1 MTCLLQ
7 LRLAGGLIDI
17 ARAMRVL
24 KRYSISQS
32 RVSMA
37 REGSREVATVM
48 GTLSD
53 SRRSVG
59 LAAALSRIPGVLEA
73 VVSREDESV
82 AAFYSAVPRSP
93 MQAQGRPRK
102 KPDDRQP
109 HFSGAAVDVGFPYT

>member
-37 REGSREVATVM
+37 HEGSREVATVM
-48 GTLSD
+48 GTLAD
-53 SRRSVG
+53 PRHSVG

-73 VVSREDESV
+73 VVSREDESI
-82 AAFYSAVPRSP
+82 AASYSAPTRSSRT
-93 MQAQGRPRK
+93 AQGRQHRK
-102 KPDDRQP
+102 SDDRQP
-109 HFSGAAVDVGFPYT
+109 LFAGAAVDVEVPYT

>member
-32 RVSMA
+32 RVSLA

-48 GTLSD
+48 GTLAD
-53 SRRSVG
+53 PRRSVG

-82 AAFYSAVPRSP
+82 AAFYSAPLRSLAP
-93 MQAQGRPRK
+93 AQGRLHK
-102 KPDDRQP
+102 KSDDRQP
-109 HFSGAAVDVGFPYT
+109 FFSGAAVDVGFPYT